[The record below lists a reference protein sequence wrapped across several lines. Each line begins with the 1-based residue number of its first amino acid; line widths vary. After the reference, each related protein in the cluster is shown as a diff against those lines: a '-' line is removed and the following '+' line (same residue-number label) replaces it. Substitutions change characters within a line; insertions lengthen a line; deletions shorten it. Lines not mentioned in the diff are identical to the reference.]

1 MAIHVLYNCMG
12 SSGIK
17 PCLLCSNVFLGREK
31 RGVVKLDTS
40 GLAVHHTEHDHT
52 KLQATTVGLLG
63 AVVRRLQQGKA
74 ELNVGSFKE
83 LQTRVGWKLDS
94 GLERRLKIASPP
106 RVVCWDWMHTLF
118 VSGCFNAH
126 VGLLVWHLAGNGVSY
141 KALDARAKRFKW
153 PARFN
158 KVSKDTF
165 CASRA
170 KSSWE
175 AGTLKCPSS
184 EGLCMLP
191 ICELLAHTA
200 TPVLSSYRAAA
211 LV

>member
-74 ELNVGSFKE
+74 QLNVRSFKE

-94 GLERRLKIASPP
+94 GLERRLKIAPP
-106 RVVCWDWMHTLF
+106 PNNC
-118 VSGCFNAH
+118 
-126 VGLLVWHLAGNGVSY
+126 LLG
-141 KALDARAKRFKW
+141 LDAQA
-153 PARFN
+153 
-158 KVSKDTF
+158 F
-165 CASRA
+165 CVRVFQRSCWA
-170 KSSWE
+170 
-175 AGTLKCPSS
+175 AG
-184 EGLCMLP
+184 M
-191 ICELLAHTA
+191 
-200 TPVLSSYRAAA
+200 A
-211 LV
+211 LGGQRRIVQGA